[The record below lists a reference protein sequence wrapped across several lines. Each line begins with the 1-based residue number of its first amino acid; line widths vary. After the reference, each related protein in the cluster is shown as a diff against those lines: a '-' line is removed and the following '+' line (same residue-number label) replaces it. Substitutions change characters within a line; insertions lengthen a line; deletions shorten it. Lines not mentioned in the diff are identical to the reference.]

1 MNNPSIFINTLFSFH
16 VKRQSQNNGDDDDP
30 DNDLDNVDD
39 DGEPDVTCARVS
51 PCEERERAGKI
62 EEHVQSQTQL
72 GVGVMS
78 SLRKMMSLFFCKNK
92 DG

>member
-1 MNNPSIFINTLFSFH
+1 MNRENQ
-16 VKRQSQNNGDDDDP
+16 KNGDDDDA
-30 DNDLDNVDD
+30 DDDLDNVDD
-39 DGEPDVTCARVS
+39 DGEPDVTFARVS

-62 EEHVQSQTQL
+62 EEHVQSQL

-78 SLRKMMSLFFCKNK
+78 SLRKMMNTFFCKNK

>member
-1 MNNPSIFINTLFSFH
+1 M
-16 VKRQSQNNGDDDDP
+16 KRQSQKNGDDDDP

-62 EEHVQSQTQL
+62 EEHVQSQL

-78 SLRKMMSLFFCKNK
+78 SLRKMMNIFLQKQRWLE
-92 DG
+92 